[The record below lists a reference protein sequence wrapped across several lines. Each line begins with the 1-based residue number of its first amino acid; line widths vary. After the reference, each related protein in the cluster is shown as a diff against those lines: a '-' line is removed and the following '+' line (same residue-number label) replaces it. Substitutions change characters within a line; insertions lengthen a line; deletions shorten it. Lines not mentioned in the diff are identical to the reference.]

1 VSGISSGRLL
11 AICTVAAALAVPLA
25 FAIWLRANDSFIGG
39 LTMIG
44 SSDGRPTE
52 ITSGWLF
59 VIVGLISALVY
70 AVPAGLASVLM
81 RRLSNRTRNV
91 VMLVILPLALGVVW
105 YRLTRR
111 G

>member
-1 VSGISSGRLL
+1 MSGISSGRLL
-11 AICTVAAALAVPLA
+11 AICTVAVALAVPVA

-44 SSDGRPTE
+44 SSDGRPRD
-52 ITSGWLF
+52 IASGWLF
-59 VIVGLISALVY
+59 GILGLISALAY
-70 AVPAGLASVLM
+70 AVPAGLASVLL
-81 RRLSNRTRNV
+81 RRLGNRTRNV
-91 VMLVILPLALGVVW
+91 VILVILPLALGVVW